1 MTIERK
7 KAPGKDTLVEQPVVD
22 TEQHPE
28 QPLTAVSGLSING
41 LEQLALQRQQ
51 ALMDAA
57 TQLDQLTDPVI
68 FMNDVIDE
76 VQAMRLKKHQ
86 SQVATVEAV
95 NLSQLFFPPSM
106 SVKALSPA
114 Q

>member
-1 MTIERK
+1 MAIERK
-7 KAPGKDTLVEQPVVD
+7 KAPGKDTPVVD

-57 TQLDQLTDPVI
+57 TQLDRLTDPVI
-68 FMNDVIDE
+68 FMNDVIAE

-86 SQVATVEAV
+86 SQAATVEAV
-95 NLSQLFFPPSM
+95 NLSQLFFPSLT
-106 SVKALSPA
+106 SIKALNPA